1 MSWLQKLLPPRI
13 KSTPG
18 VRKTPVPEGL
28 VGQVRVVRI
37 DALSHRPREEPARLP
52 EMQLSTIASRRASAS
67 SSCWTPRA
75 ASRSAS
81 RSCRSTAS
89 SSRTRS
95 AIRSGS
101 RSRSRKPARPT
112 RSSSC
117 RAASQRAAGARHV
130 RVQFHGRVDGLG
142 RRRAVRPRRARRLR
156 EPTAVRVRLGIRR
169 RANAG
174 RRQFAVPDGED
185 DRGAA
190 GTDEGA
196 SCRSCRS

>member
-28 VGQVRVVRI
+28 VGQVRVVRS
-37 DALSHRPREEPARLP
+37 DAVSHRPREEPARLP

-67 SSCWTPRA
+67 SSCWMPRA

-95 AIRSGS
+95 NIRSAS

-117 RAASQRAAGARHV
+117 RAACAACRWCS
-130 RVQFHGRVDGLG
+130 
-142 RRRAVRPRRARRLR
+142 PRSSS
-156 EPTAVRVRLGIRR
+156 ISW
-169 RANAG
+169 AG
-174 RRQFAVPDGED
+174 RWARSSASGSC
-185 DRGAA
+185 AA
-190 GTDEGA
+190 CA
-196 SCRSCRS
+196 SPTRTACRSCASPHPAARECRKASIRCSRWRRRPPCCRS